1 MGIKIQVVNAEERGE
16 GMMPIRRTISYGRE
30 IRSSHLPARG
40 LAIGQIDDLATLSPI
55 SELEAN
61 LYASRNIYCSTGW

>member
-30 IRSSHLPARG
+30 IRSNHLPARG
-40 LAIGQIDDLATLSPI
+40 LAIGQIDDLATL
-55 SELEAN
+55 
-61 LYASRNIYCSTGW
+61 